1 MAIQIRRGTESGWE
15 TNYTDVV
22 VGEPVLAT
30 DTERFFIGTGTGT
43 FAEFANIDNL
53 APAYD
58 SSVQWYEGQYCVY
71 QGKLYVA
78 SADTTGAFDSDD
90 WTEANINTIV
100 SGFTQNRALSMSPSL
115 GDDLRREVIEPIER
129 REAVEEPVEEP
140 IEEEPVEETEEEPTE
155 EVEEEPIEEEPTEE
169 EETEEEPT
177 EEVR

>member
-43 FAEFANIDNL
+43 FAEFSNIDNL

-78 SADTTGAFDSDD
+78 SADTTGAWDSTK
-90 WTEANINTIV
+90 WSVVNINDIV
-100 SGFTQNRALSMSPSL
+100 SGLSNSRSIQTIVRTEERSL
-115 GDDLRREVIEPIER
+115 RTEEISDER
-129 REAVEEPVEEP
+129 REEVEEPVEEEVEEP
-140 IEEEPVEETEEEPTE
+140 TEEEPVEESA
-155 EVEEEPIEEEPTEE
+155 E
-169 EETEEEPT
+169 EETEEPT

>member
-1 MAIQIRRGTESGWE
+1 MAIQIRRGLNSAWVSNSG
-15 TNYTDVV
+15 DVV
-22 VGEPVLAT
+22 VGEPVIAT

-78 SADTTGAFDSDD
+78 SADTTGAWDSTK
-90 WTEANINTIV
+90 WSVANINDIV
-100 SGFTQNRALSMSPSL
+100 SGLSNSRSIQTIVRTEERSL
-115 GDDLRREVIEPIER
+115 RSEPIDRGEIEELR
-129 REAVEEPVEEP
+129 ELADELEREAERESAEEP
-140 IEEEPVEETEEEPTE
+140 IDE
-155 EVEEEPIEEEPTEE
+155 EVEEEPIEE
-169 EETEEEPT
+169 PT